1 MQTTNTIEKLNL
13 FLRDEL
19 AAVATYEEAL
29 RGRSAATGK
38 HELSLCQRSHE
49 RRVAALRI
57 KITALGGTPASS
69 SGLRGGWEKA
79 LERGA
84 AAVSQDMAVRV
95 LEAGEDR
102 ILREYR
108 ATLPTL
114 EIKAREFVVDSI
126 LPDEVYTHDLV
137 ADLSSRLTH

>member
-1 MQTTNTIEKLNL
+1 METTTTIEKLNL
-13 FLRDEL
+13 FLREEL
-19 AAVATYEEAL
+19 AAVETYDEAL

-38 HELSLCQRSHE
+38 RELSLCQRSHE
-49 RRVAALRI
+49 KRVAALRM
-57 KITALGGTPASS
+57 KIAALGGTPASS
-69 SGLRGGWEKA
+69 SGLRGGWEKV

-102 ILREYR
+102 ILRDYR
-108 ATLPTL
+108 ETLSTL
-114 EIKAREFVVDSI
+114 DTKARDFVVDSI

-137 ADLSSRLTH
+137 ADLSNRLTH